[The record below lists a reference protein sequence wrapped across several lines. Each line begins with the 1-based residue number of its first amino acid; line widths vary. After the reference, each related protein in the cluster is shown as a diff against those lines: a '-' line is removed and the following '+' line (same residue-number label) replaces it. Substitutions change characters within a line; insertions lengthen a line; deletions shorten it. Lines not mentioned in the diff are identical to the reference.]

1 MAERNTVKIKRAE
14 DIKPSRKPAVD
25 AQLRAE
31 NGRLRTDLAAA
42 QQRIVELEQ
51 RAADALNRIDWAID
65 SLHNIKDDE

>member
-14 DIKPSRKPAVD
+14 DIKPSRKPAAE

-31 NGRLRTDLAAA
+31 NGRLRADLAVA
-42 QQRIVELEQ
+42 QQRIAELEQ

-65 SLHNIKDDE
+65 SLHNLNNDE